1 MQQGKTAILFNAY
14 VSQIAKAFGPEA
26 RFGGETVD
34 YMAIYKV
41 PQGMGYVPAQVNEEA
56 V

>member
-1 MQQGKTAILFNAY
+1 LQQGETAIPFNEY
-14 VSQIAKAFGPEA
+14 VSQIAKTFGREA